1 MLLSFFQ
8 NACIL
13 ITFLTIIQ
21 HFSKDKNIFENLS
34 INKRII
40 VGGYSGILGVILMI
54 NTVPIVDG
62 VIIDF
67 RYVPILL
74 SALYCGYLPSIISSI
89 IIGIFRFL
97 FFGVSLSSIIGLICA
112 LILGFGFGFISSLKV
127 SRRIKYFYGMLIVS
141 VVSIVS
147 LSIILEDLMLILMS
161 LIMIIGGY
169 LIVSYFS
176 IKYTDYIIEIIE
188 MYQKLKKEAT
198 KDYLTGLNNLR
209 QFNDSFNKVSNL
221 TIRRGE
227 DLSALLIDVDHFK
240 NINDT
245 YGHDAGDT
253 ILKGIARI
261 FLDTCRD
268 YDVISRMGGEEFSIL
283 LLNCSKFK
291 AFKIAERIRKK
302 AENTD
307 FYISDNKAIKI
318 TISVGISSYPELT
331 SKIDNLLKDAD
342 VALYEAKNS
351 GRNKVVILNKK
362 NLRDS

>member
-21 HFSKDKNIFENLS
+21 HFARDKNIFENMS
-34 INKRII
+34 INKRIV
-40 VGGYSGILGVILMI
+40 VGIYSGILGVILMI

-74 SALYCGYLPSIISSI
+74 SAIYCGYLPSIISSI
-89 IIGIFRFL
+89 IIGVFRFL
-97 FFGVSLSSIIGLICA
+97 FFGVSISSIIGLIGA
-112 LILGFGFGFISSLKV
+112 LMLGFGFGFVSSLKV

-147 LSIILEDLMLILMS
+147 LAIILEDLTLIFKS

-169 LIVSYFS
+169 LIVTYFS
-176 IKYTDYIIEIIE
+176 IKYMDYIIEIIDI
-188 MYQKLKKEAT
+188 YQRLKKEAT

-209 QFNDSFNKVSNL
+209 QFNDSFKNVSNL
-221 TIRRGE
+221 TIRKGE
-227 DLSALLIDVDHFK
+227 ELSILLIDVDFFK
-240 NINDT
+240 SINDT
-245 YGHDAGDT
+245 YGHDAGDI
-253 ILKGIARI
+253 ILKGIAKI
-261 FLDTCRD
+261 FIDTCRD
-268 YDVISRMGGEEFSIL
+268 YDIISRMGGEEFSIL

-331 SKIDNLLKDAD
+331 NKIDNLLKDAD
-342 VALYEAKNS
+342 TALYEAKNS
-351 GRNKVVILNKK
+351 GRNKVVILSGK
-362 NLRDS
+362 NLKDS

>member
-1 MLLSFFQ
+1 MVLSFFQ

-21 HFSKDKNIFENLS
+21 HFARNKNIFENMS

-40 VGGYSGILGVILMI
+40 VGIYSAILGVILMI
-54 NTVPIVDG
+54 NTVPVTDE

-74 SALYCGYLPSIISSI
+74 SGLYCGYLPSIISSI

-97 FFGVSLSSIIGLICA
+97 FFGVSTSSIIGLISA
-112 LILGFGFGFISSLKV
+112 LVIGIGFGFISSLKV
-127 SRRIKYFYGMLIVS
+127 SKRNKYIYCMIIVS
-141 VVSIVS
+141 MVFIASLAIV
-147 LSIILEDLMLILMS
+147 LEDLILIFKS
-161 LIMIIGGY
+161 LIMIIVGY

-188 MYQKLKKEAT
+188 IYQKLKKEAT
-198 KDYLTGLNNLR
+198 EDYLTGLNNVR

-221 TIRRGE
+221 ATRRGE
-227 DLSALLIDVDHFK
+227 DLSVLLIDVDHFK

-253 ILKGIARI
+253 ILKGLARI

-307 FYISDNKAIKI
+307 FYISDNKAINI

-331 SKIDNLLKDAD
+331 NKTDNLLKDAD
-342 VALYEAKNS
+342 TALYEAKNS
-351 GRNKVVILNKK
+351 GRNKVVILNEK
-362 NLRDS
+362 NLKNY

>member
-21 HFSKDKNIFENLS
+21 HFARDKNIFENLP
-34 INKRII
+34 IRKRII
-40 VGGYSGILGVILMI
+40 VGIYSGILGVILMI
-54 NTVPIVDG
+54 NTVPVVDG

-89 IIGIFRFL
+89 IIGVFRFL

-112 LILGFGFGFISSLKV
+112 LILGFGFGFIYSLKV
-127 SRRIKYFYGMLIVS
+127 SRRIKFFYGMFIVS
-141 VVSIVS
+141 LVSIVS
-147 LSIILEDLMLILMS
+147 LVIILKDLLLILIS
-161 LIMIIGGY
+161 LILIIGGY

-176 IKYTDYIIEIIE
+176 IKYTDYIIETIE

-198 KDYLTGLNNLR
+198 KDYLTGLNNVR
-209 QFNDSFNKVSNL
+209 QFNDSFKKFSNL
-221 TIRRGE
+221 AIRKGE
-227 DLSALLIDVDHFK
+227 ELSILLIDVDFFK
-240 NINDT
+240 SINDT
-245 YGHDAGDT
+245 YGHDAGDI

-261 FLDTCRD
+261 FIDTCRD

-283 LLNCSKFK
+283 LLNCSSFK
-291 AFKIAERIRKK
+291 AFKIAERIRNK

-331 SKIDNLLKDAD
+331 SETENLLKDAD
-342 VALYEAKNS
+342 IALYKAKNS

-362 NLRDS
+362 KFWDS